1 MKGTNGTAIPEMTL
15 DTHPSRLGRAG
26 HRALLVAIA
35 VGMLVTLYGARFGTA
50 DIEESANSAF
60 SAGADYSAHF
70 SDDRE
75 IGTHTIFGVP
85 TYDTLQGTGD
95 RLPYQASWGQSVTW
109 WLRWLVSWEHYT
121 ALRTLVFA
129 VPALWLCLMTLQSWV
144 VRLSNLNLILFGI
157 LSSSSY
163 GLFLRQN
170 EWSDHYVATVGTV
183 AVSMFLMHR
192 RFHDSASSASEGPQV
207 FSVFCLAISLN
218 GVFTGH
224 PGFFPITIA
233 VWAALIGSFAT
244 SQTFRTRLR
253 AWISTSRLPLGLLL
267 VATLSTFAAVLLDLL
282 GELEGQP
289 FGSSRLERTQ
299 GLFSEYAFAGVY
311 GLSDGGMLPAFM
323 KSAVASVLG
332 TTLMPMFMLLDGV
345 LPQFARSS
353 DFREMPRVEFS
364 GSLVVLA
371 VVFGWHALS
380 HSRVRPLVL
389 RLVVAQAIIWLFVV
403 GSALDVLPAVFAAS
417 GAWMTLAIVLVFNVF
432 LAWLVLASFP
442 KIHRVPRWLALV
454 NLSLVGLWCLYQFGF
469 TSFGSV
475 LQLPTRH
482 EAWFRSAETLERSEW
497 YSERQS
503 APGRI
508 MMVETPNFYDFLP
521 FVALGQ
527 PVVATADPKMRASN
541 QLQGSYAFNY
551 SVNPPTFEDL
561 DSEQVELVL
570 DFLQVRTLLVGRPL
584 FSNQATQSRRPQV
597 IDRLGSALTPTV
609 RLQLS
614 RAIFDVYVRK
624 GFSAFVLDRATIS
637 DIAACPILQRNC
649 PVIAGSH
656 ARARSVVPRLTLCE
670 ETCLWRFESPDLDSG
685 DALVLPVTY
694 DKTLIVRDAAGTRL
708 ITANAGG
715 FLATY
720 GDGNLP
726 STTLMIDF
734 QPDLRMMSR
743 VIASYVNLVS
753 MFVLAGMMLYRVAVS
768 LRLRNLRV

>member
-1 MKGTNGTAIPEMTL
+1 MTL
-15 DTHPSRLGRAG
+15 DNHPSRSGRAG
-26 HRALLVAIA
+26 RSAILVAIA

-60 SAGADYSAHF
+60 SAGADLSAQI

-75 IGTHTIFGVP
+75 IGTQTIFGVP

-129 VPALWLCLMTLQSWV
+129 VPALWLCLMTLQSWF
-144 VRLSNLNLILFGI
+144 VRLSSMNLLLFSL

-192 RFHDSASSASEGPQV
+192 RFHDPTLSASDDPQV

-224 PGFFPITIA
+224 PGFLPITIA

-244 SQTFRTRLR
+244 SQTFRTRMR

-267 VATLSTFAAVLLDLL
+267 VATFLTFTAVVLDLL

-289 FGSSRLERTQ
+289 FGSGRLERTQ
-299 GLFSEYAFAGVY
+299 GLFSDYAFPGVY

-332 TTLMPMFMLLDGV
+332 TTLMPIFVFFDGV

-371 VVFGWHALS
+371 VVFGWRALS
-380 HSRVRPLVL
+380 HSRARPLVL

-432 LAWLVLASFP
+432 LAWLVLGSLP
-442 KIHRVPRWLALV
+442 KIHMVPRWLALV
-454 NLSLVGLWCLYQFGF
+454 NLSLVGMWCLYQFGF
-469 TSFGSV
+469 ASFGSV
-475 LQLPTRH
+475 LQMPTRH

-508 MMVETPNFYDFLP
+508 MMVETPSFYDFLP

-541 QLQGSYAFNY
+541 QLQSSYAFNY
-551 SVNPPTFEDL
+551 SVNPPTFEEL
-561 DSEQVELVL
+561 DREQVDRVL

-584 FSNQATQSRRPQV
+584 FSDQATQSSSPQV
-597 IDRLGSALTPTV
+597 IDRLGSALTPTT

-637 DIAACPILQRNC
+637 DFATCPILQQNC

-656 ARARSVVPRLTLCE
+656 ARARSVVPRLTLCDE
-670 ETCLWRFESPDLDSG
+670 ICLWRFESPDLDSG

-694 DKTLIVRDAAGTRL
+694 DNTLTVHDSAGDRL
-708 ITANAGG
+708 TTTSAGG
-715 FLATY
+715 FLAVY
-720 GDGNLP
+720 RDGNVLA
-726 STTLMIDF
+726 TTLTIDF
-734 QPDLRMMSR
+734 QPDIRMMCR
-743 VIASYVNLVS
+743 VIASYVNIVMLLL
-753 MFVLAGMMLYRVAVS
+753 LAGMMLYQAAVS
-768 LRLRNLRV
+768 LRNRSLYF